1 MSATYTGKNVDAAL
15 QKAAESTGVAVDAL
29 NYEVLAGQTGGFAL
43 IRVLGKKVA
52 AKPMEEKL
60 TGDPTAE
67 GPERPPRRD
76 DRGGRD
82 DRPPRRDDRG
92 GRDDRPP
99 RRDDRGGDR
108 PPRRDDRGGDRPPRR
123 DDRGGDRPPRRDDRG
138 GDRSPRREDS
148 WPVVPT
154 DGPEAVTVEYE
165 GTVSDACREAVAALE
180 DLLVR
185 MGFGL
190 TLRVSEQ
197 EDQIVIDLR
206 TEVYAEALEAREL
219 ELAQA
224 LELVVEKG
232 LGGGESKRKL
242 VLDVN
247 GEKGRADLELASTA
261 RAFAEKAVAQQK
273 ILKLGPLDARARRIV
288 HMTLKAFP
296 GVVTRS
302 EGDGLFR
309 RVGIIPAALEAESD
323 NGGEG

>member
-1 MSATYTGKNVDAAL
+1 MSATYTGKNVEAAL
-15 QKAAESTGVAVDAL
+15 QKAADSTGVAVDAL

-52 AKPMEEKL
+52 AKPLEEKL

-67 GPERPPRRD
+67 APSRPPRRD

-99 RRDDRGGDR
+99 RRDDRGDRPPRRDDRGDRGDR
-108 PPRRDDRGGDRPPRR
+108 PPRRDDRGDRGDRPRR
-123 DDRGGDRPPRRDDRG
+123 EG
-138 GDRSPRREDS
+138 REDS

-154 DGPEAVTVEYE
+154 EGPEAVTVEYV
-165 GTVSDACREAVAALE
+165 GPVSDAAREAVAALE

-190 TLRVSEQ
+190 TLRVDEQ
-197 EDQIVIDLR
+197 DDQIVIDLR
-206 TEVYAEALEAREL
+206 TEVWAEALEAREL
-219 ELAQA
+219 ELAQS

-232 LGGGESKRKL
+232 LETETRKRL

-247 GEKGRADLELASTA
+247 GEKGRADIELASTA
-261 RAFAEKAVAQQK
+261 RTFAEKAVAQQK

-288 HMTLKAFP
+288 HMTLKSFA
-296 GVVTRS
+296 GVTTES

-309 RVGIIPAALEAESD
+309 RVQIKPTGLAEA
-323 NGGEG
+323 GGEESGHGGDEG

>member
-1 MSATYTGKNVDAAL
+1 MSATYTGKNVEAAL
-15 QKAAESTGVAVDAL
+15 QKAADSTGVAVDAL

-52 AKPMEEKL
+52 AKPLEEKL

-67 GPERPPRRD
+67 APSRPPRRD

-92 GRDDRPP
+92 DRPP
-99 RRDDRGGDR
+99 RRDDRGDRGDR
-108 PPRRDDRGGDRPPRR
+108 PRREG
-123 DDRGGDRPPRRDDRG
+123 
-138 GDRSPRREDS
+138 REDS

-154 DGPEAVTVEYE
+154 EGPEAVTVEYV
-165 GTVSDACREAVAALE
+165 GPVSDAAREAVAALE
-180 DLLVR
+180 NLLVR

-190 TLRVSEQ
+190 TLQVDEQ
-197 EDQIVIDLR
+197 DDQIVIDLR
-206 TEVYAEALEAREL
+206 TEVWAEALEAREL
-219 ELAQA
+219 ELAQS

-232 LGGGESKRKL
+232 LETETRKRL

-247 GEKGRADLELASTA
+247 GEKGRADIELASTA
-261 RAFAEKAVAQQK
+261 RTFAEKAIAQQK

-288 HMTLKAFP
+288 HMTLKSFA
-296 GVVTRS
+296 GVTTES

-309 RVGIIPAALEAESD
+309 RVQIKPTGLAEA
-323 NGGEG
+323 GGEESGHGGDEG